1 MPSERTRSALFFALL
16 LALPAQAWAGDQFG
30 GFRDYVDRGSLKPFT
45 RDLGGLL
52 GAAAFHSGRT
62 LGFSGFD
69 IGLRGGY
76 QFSPSRGDE
85 VLRRA
90 GVKGFGLPWV
100 QAEIGL
106 PFRMDGFIRGVSFQG
121 VTISGG
127 GLRWGFPKR
136 NDLPNSPNFLLSGV
150 AHSVVHRDFSAN
162 QYGMN
167 LVASMGPPAFTPY
180 FGAGFDRTRVVV
192 RDSLL
197 DPTLAGEGAT
207 TLEGRLTA
215 GFSVRPH
222 RFVYLHAAYTHT
234 HGRGGADCGLGVRF

>member
-1 MPSERTRSALFFALL
+1 MRTSTRSALFLALA
-16 LALPAQAWAGDQFG
+16 LALPSCAGAKDQFA
-30 GFRDYVDRGSLKPFT
+30 GFRDYVDRGSLRPFA

-69 IGLRGGY
+69 VGLRGGW
-76 QFSPSRGDE
+76 QFNPAPGDK
-85 VLRRA
+85 VLRGA
-90 GVKGFGLPWV
+90 GVRGFGLPWV

-106 PFRMDGFIRGVSFQG
+106 PFRMDGFIRGFSYQG

-162 QYGMN
+162 HFGLS
-167 LVASMGPPAFTPY
+167 LVGSMGPPAFTPY
-180 FGAGFDRTRVVV
+180 LGAGFDRTRVVV

-197 DPTLAGEGAT
+197 DPTLAGEGAA

-215 GFSVRPH
+215 GLSVRLH
-222 RFVYLHAAYTHT
+222 QFVYLHAAYTNT
-234 HGRGGADCGLGVRF
+234 HGRSGMDCGLGVRF